1 MKIEIDTH
9 THTLVSGHA
18 YNTLREMAH
27 MAADKG
33 LKGLAITEHAPKMPG
48 STGLYYFQNLRVVPR
63 EMYGIQLFLGVEL
76 NIMDEEGTIDLPERV
91 VKDLDI
97 SIASIH
103 TPCFAGERTKETIT
117 NAYVNTMKQNCV
129 DIIGHPDDGRF
140 PVDYERFVRTA
151 KETGTLPEVNNGSLN
166 PGGFRQ
172 NTKEN
177 AKKMLEYCK
186 EYEAMVVLGTDA
198 HVDVSIG
205 DYRYVM
211 EVLEETHFPEE
222 LIANTS
228 LEKLRSCLKR
238 SRKA

>member
-27 MAADKG
+27 MAAEKG
-33 LKGLAITEHAPKMPG
+33 LKGLAVTEHAPKMPG

-63 EMYGIQLFLGVEL
+63 EMYGIKLFLGVEL
-76 NIMDEEGTIDLPERV
+76 NIMDEEGTIDLPEQV
-91 VKDLDI
+91 VEDLDI

-117 NAYVNTMKQNCV
+117 KAYINTMKNDCV

-140 PVDYERFVRTA
+140 PVDYDMLVRTA
-151 KETGTLPEVNNGSLN
+151 KETGTLLEVNNTSLS
-166 PGGFRQ
+166 PKGFRQ
-172 NTKEN
+172 NTKDN

-186 EYEAMVVLGTDA
+186 KYDTMVVLGTDA
-198 HVDVSIG
+198 HVDVSIAE
-205 DYRYVM
+205 YQYAQ
-211 EVLEETHFPEE
+211 EVLRETDFPEE

-228 LEKLRSCLKR
+228 LEKLRALLKR
-238 SRKA
+238 NRDA